1 MRPPVSVSGVLKT
14 RRNVISFELE
24 TRECIRGC
32 DGSVGGLRLSH
43 THQRE
48 TSMAQAKHGDTVRVH
63 YHGTLEDGTVF
74 SSTYEEQEP
83 FEFTIGKESV
93 LPLFEEAVIG
103 LNEGES
109 VTISIQPKD
118 GYGEHKQEFVFA
130 MDRKQAPED
139 LRLEVGKRLQI
150 RSNEGR
156 TAIATITAITDD
168 TVVLDANDPLAGR
181 TLNFKIE
188 LLQIV

>member
-1 MRPPVSVSGVLKT
+1 
-14 RRNVISFELE
+14 
-24 TRECIRGC
+24 
-32 DGSVGGLRLSH
+32 
-43 THQRE
+43 
-48 TSMAQAKHGDTVRVH
+48 MAQAKHGDTVRVH
-63 YHGTLEDGTVF
+63 YHGTLDDGTVF

-103 LNEGES
+103 LNEGETA
-109 VTISIQPKD
+109 TISILPKD

-139 LRLEVGKRLQI
+139 LKLEVGKRLQI
-150 RSNEGR
+150 RSNEGK
-156 TAIATITAITDD
+156 TAIATIMAITDD

>member
-1 MRPPVSVSGVLKT
+1 
-14 RRNVISFELE
+14 
-24 TRECIRGC
+24 
-32 DGSVGGLRLSH
+32 
-43 THQRE
+43 
-48 TSMAQAKHGDTVRVH
+48 MAQAKHGDTVRVH

-83 FEFTIGKESV
+83 FEFTLGKEGV

-103 LNEGES
+103 LNEGET
-109 VTISIQPKD
+109 VNISIQPKD

-139 LRLEVGKRLQI
+139 LKLEVGKRLQI
-150 RSNEGR
+150 RSNEGK

-181 TLNFKIE
+181 TLSFKIE

>member
-1 MRPPVSVSGVLKT
+1 
-14 RRNVISFELE
+14 
-24 TRECIRGC
+24 
-32 DGSVGGLRLSH
+32 
-43 THQRE
+43 
-48 TSMAQAKHGDTVRVH
+48 MAQAKHGDTVRVH
-63 YHGTLEDGTVF
+63 YHGTLDDGTVF

-103 LNEGES
+103 LNEGETAT
-109 VTISIQPKD
+109 VSILPRD

-139 LRLEVGKRLQI
+139 LKLEVGKRLQI
-150 RSNEGR
+150 RSNEGK
-156 TAIATITAITDD
+156 TAIATIMAITDD